1 MILATALLAA
11 LLSNPFAPK
20 PKAAPAA
27 PAPAAAAAP
36 APVPDI
42 PPRGFPGYAHPE
54 VTASMCKV
62 INTGKTQCML
72 PGMTAGR
79 YVIEAVGVSTALPS
93 APAPAP
99 APARGGAAPATPQ
112 GAVQAIAI
120 FTGDR
125 LCGRVQSQPWTTS
138 GAHPIRLTCEITV
151 VADAPF
157 PITVSYADANATPD
171 PRGPGIVVRRLPW
184 DGVITAQAFVP
195 QP

>member
-1 MILATALLAA
+1 MIVATALLAA

-20 PKAAPAA
+20 H
-27 PAPAAAAAP
+27 PAPAAAPAAAP

-42 PPRGFPGYAHPE
+42 PPRAFPGYAHPE
-54 VTASMCKV
+54 VTAAMCKV
-62 INTGKTQCML
+62 INTAKTQCVL
-72 PGMTAGR
+72 PAMTAGR
-79 YVIEAVGVSTALPS
+79 YVVEAVGISTALP
-93 APAPAP
+93 APPAVAVPPGSP
-99 APARGGAAPATPQ
+99 AAPQ

-125 LCGRVQSQPWTTS
+125 LCGRAQSPAWAS
-138 GAHPIRLTCEITV
+138 GARTMRLNCEITI

-157 PITVSYADANATPD
+157 TITVSYADANATMD
-171 PRGPGIVVRRLPW
+171 PRGPRLTIRRLPW